1 MREGGRGIVMHQMQL
16 SRIYLIDLASSSPQT
31 GGHDASFHRGVRR
44 GSKALFQDRFDVGG
58 FYSTMD
64 IPEGPVLT
72 MS

>member
-1 MREGGRGIVMHQMQL
+1 MRCLCGGGRGIIIHL
-16 SRIYLIDLASSSPQT
+16 STIYLIDLVPSSLQI

-64 IPEGPVLT
+64 IPEGPVLS